1 MKIMK
6 HANEIA
12 IYQLEELKEIMENN
26 EKKRSNK
33 QKEKQDMKTENCY
46 LIPKY
51 FNKIGWFSNE
61 NTFKFICWSF
71 TKCKPERSIVFIDGQ
86 QVVLAPFEFMCGRE
100 KSSKECFLTPT
111 EFRTQI
117 KNLLRAGIL
126 KKTENSKRNSLSA
139 YVWMI
144 DVINEKLLT
153 ENYYEG
159 CNR

>member
-1 MKIMK
+1 MK

-12 IYQLEELKEIMENN
+12 IDQLEELKKIMEIN
-26 EKKRSNK
+26 EKKIKPKGKINME
-33 QKEKQDMKTENCY
+33 KETMKMENCY

-51 FNKIGWFSNE
+51 FNKIGWFSSE

-86 QVVLAPFEFMCGRE
+86 EVVLAPFEFMCGRE

-117 KNLLRAGIL
+117 KNLLRAGLL

-153 ENYYEG
+153 ENYYE
-159 CNR
+159 